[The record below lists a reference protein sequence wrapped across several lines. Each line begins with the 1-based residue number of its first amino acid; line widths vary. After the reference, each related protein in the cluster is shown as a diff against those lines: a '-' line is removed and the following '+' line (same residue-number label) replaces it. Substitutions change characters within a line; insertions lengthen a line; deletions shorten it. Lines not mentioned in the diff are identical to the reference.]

1 MAGVSC
7 QTSGAS
13 LAPAHPP
20 ALQFP
25 PPFSPG
31 EVNLTT
37 TKKYVQNPDVPCT
50 EPQRGKKL
58 QAGGILFFLRFAS
71 DVRLGRDP
79 RERVCGTS
87 LVRRAR
93 AGCEC
98 CLQPPPGS
106 LPRALLRSSSFCGFG
121 SSRPI
126 VLSCLCWLLAPR
138 SGLSCQASS
147 GDPRSTLRLGPR
159 GLRGNVWAALRL
171 SPAAPPPAPVPL
183 LELRAASSPAQT
195 PSWVPYARC
204 GLPPCTRCHLFP
216 LPWTR
221 HRRAA
226 AWPAEGP
233 VGPEM
238 WLCQGGERPTG
249 REALQVYPVLK
260 ENKTFSWETFP
271 LCFSPPAHFSC
282 SLLLGCLPGSAPCLL
297 SLETPSRSQGCGS
310 ESGLPG
316 AQAVQRLARP
326 CMPSLQPLPH
336 PLGQREGQ
344 RLAVWLQVR
353 GESRWPVSQ
362 LCLCAVQAQPWV
374 RSPGFR
380 HTLGSSA
387 PLCSARS
394 PSCRE
399 DGIHRVVFRVL
410 APILHR
416 HPGSIPLFLHLFSAL
431 CTSREVSLAPLKRV
445 TPRGCVAS

>member
-1 MAGVSC
+1 MFLALSPKGGKNSRLEEFYFSCALLVTFAWAATRGSASVGPLWCAGPGRAVNAASSRLPGRCPARVS
-7 QTSGAS
+7 AAAVFVV
-13 LAPAHPP
+13 LA
-20 ALQFP
+20 
-25 PPFSPG
+25 
-31 EVNLTT
+31 
-37 TKKYVQNPDVPCT
+37 
-50 EPQRGKKL
+50 
-58 QAGGILFFLRFAS
+58 
-71 DVRLGRDP
+71 
-79 RERVCGTS
+79 
-87 LVRRAR
+87 RRAPSFFP
-93 AGCEC
+93 AFPGC
-98 CLQPPPGS
+98 S
-106 LPRALLRSSSFCGFG
+106 LPDLGCPARRALGPSQYPAAG
-121 SSRPI
+121 P
-126 VLSCLCWLLAPR
+126 PR
-138 SGLSCQASS
+138 FEWHRVG
-147 GDPRSTLRLGPR
+147 
-159 GLRGNVWAALRL
+159 ALRL
-171 SPAAPPPAPVPL
+171 SPAAPPAAPVPL
-183 LELRAASSPAQT
+183 LELSAASSPAQT

-374 RSPGFR
+374 CSPGFR

-394 PSCRE
+394 PCCQLLLS
-399 DGIHRVVFRVL
+399 GKI
-410 APILHR
+410 
-416 HPGSIPLFLHLFSAL
+416 GSTGWFSGSWLPSFTA
-431 CTSREVSLAPLKRV
+431 
-445 TPRGCVAS
+445 TPVASLSFSIFSLLFVPPGKSP